1 MGTMIALMCLVS
13 VGAWAAGEIPDAR
26 TPRQRARLQGI
37 LVVVAALVMV
47 VAMMGL

>member
-1 MGTMIALMCLVS
+1 MTALILICLVG

-26 TPRQRARLQGI
+26 TPRQRASLKGI

-47 VAMMGL
+47 VAMVGL